1 MNLICFILFSLTS
14 ESLQTL
20 KLGLVNHLLTA
31 SILFFFA
38 DQILIRFNTREF
50 FFVSGLYYF
59 LPSLS
64 AFLTLSVINQ
74 INFPGFLGFFLD
86 VFFLSTTF
94 ADFIGTSFFLFFFLF
109 VIEHLYILFFF
120 LKILY
125 GVSTKQNHIVFKD
138 LSYDEVALSLFLLSI
153 SFVFG
158 FFPLSL
164 SVLFL
169 IFVLFYFLC
178 RLTRVLLSPCS
189 GSPFIVF
196 LYVGFSLL
204 LFFYA
209 LLYNFYRFA
218 LKQAPILCL
227 GRLFYFFMGLRSRQ
241 R

>member
-1 MNLICFILFSLTS
+1 M
-14 ESLQTL
+14 
-20 KLGLVNHLLTA
+20 
-31 SILFFFA
+31 
-38 DQILIRFNTREF
+38 
-50 FFVSGLYYF
+50 
-59 LPSLS
+59 
-64 AFLTLSVINQ
+64 
-74 INFPGFLGFFLD
+74 
-86 VFFLSTTF
+86 
-94 ADFIGTSFFLFFFLF
+94 
-109 VIEHLYILFFF
+109 YILFFF

-125 GVSTKQNHIVFKD
+125 GVSTKQKHIVFKD
-138 LSYDEVALSLFLLSI
+138 LSYDEVALSLFLLSL

-178 RLTRVLLSPCS
+178 RFTRVLLSSCPV
-189 GSPFIVF
+189 SPFIVF

-218 LKQAPILCL
+218 LKPTPILCL
-227 GRLFYFFMGLRSRQ
+227 GGLFYFFMGISTRQ